1 MQKKFLIT
9 IKGLQSYYDDTES
22 SDIELLTEGDFYKE
36 DGVYFCDYAESEITG
51 LDGTD
56 TSIEIGSNYV
66 SLQRSGNVNSQ
77 MLFMAGRK
85 TSSLYSLPYGE
96 LTVDIYTEKLK
107 TNVDEHGGSIS
118 IDYIIDIN
126 NATTGRNNFEIA
138 IREEM

>member
-9 IKGLQSYYDDTES
+9 IKGLQSYYDDTEG

-77 MLFMAGRK
+77 MLFMEGRK

>member
-77 MLFMAGRK
+77 MLFMEGRK

-107 TNVDEHGGSIS
+107 ANVDEHGGSIS

>member
-36 DGVYFCDYAESEITG
+36 DDVYFCDYAESEITG

-77 MLFMAGRK
+77 MLFMEGRK

>member
-9 IKGLQSYYDDTES
+9 IHVLQSSYDYTES

>member
-77 MLFMAGRK
+77 MLFMEGRK

>member
-77 MLFMAGRK
+77 MLFMEGRK

-107 TNVDEHGGSIS
+107 ANVDEHGGRIS